1 MPILRDERVKAL
13 VMLAVIYG
21 LVAFSPSWAIR
32 GLAVIDEGRVVH
44 AEAFRG
50 TVADALQQ
58 LQVPIAEGDVIAP
71 GPETLLV
78 SGMTVAIERAV
89 TAVVAVDGRQHA
101 VRAPA
106 RTVADVL
113 EQAGVELGPLDRVVP
128 SLDTPV
134 QPNMVV
140 RVTRVKEEEV
150 VRQISIPYETWRRAE
165 PSWNKGRV
173 GRLREGKPGLE
184 EQRVRLV
191 YEDGKLVRE
200 EILSSTVVERPRV
213 EIIGVGTR
221 VLLRTMQT
229 PAGRIRYSDVL
240 EMEATAYYPGPESTG
255 RWADGLT
262 ATGMPAGHGIVA
274 VDPAVIPLGTRLYIP
289 GYGIAIAAD
298 VGSAIRGY
306 RIDLAF
312 DTYREALHYGRRRV
326 QVYILVD

>member
-58 LQVPIAEGDVIAP
+58 LQVPIGEGDVIAP
-71 GPETLLV
+71 GPDTPLV

-89 TAVVAVDGRQHA
+89 TAVVSVDGRQQT

-128 SLDTPV
+128 SPDTPV
-134 QPNMVV
+134 QPNVV
-140 RVTRVKEEEV
+140 IRVTRVREEEV
-150 VRQISIPYETWRRAE
+150 VRRFSIPYGTWRWAE
-165 PSWNKGRV
+165 PSWEKGRV
-173 GRLREGKPGLE
+173 GILREGKPGVE
-184 EQRVRLV
+184 EQRVRLI
-191 YEDGKLVRE
+191 YENGKLVRE
-200 EILSSTVVERPRV
+200 EILSRTIVERPRA

-221 VLLRTMQT
+221 VLFRTMQT

-255 RWADGLT
+255 RFADGRT
-262 ATGMPAGHGIVA
+262 ATGMLAGHGVVA
-274 VDPAVIPLGTRLYIP
+274 VDPAVIPLGTRVYVP
-289 GYGIAIAAD
+289 GYGIAVAAD

-326 QVYILVD
+326 QVYILV

>member
-58 LQVPIAEGDVIAP
+58 LQVPIGEGDVIAP
-71 GPETLLV
+71 GPDTPLV

-89 TAVVAVDGRQHA
+89 TAVVSVDGRQQT

-128 SLDTPV
+128 SPDTPV
-134 QPNMVV
+134 QPNMVI
-140 RVTRVKEEEV
+140 RVTRVREEEV
-150 VRQISIPYETWRRAE
+150 VRRFSIPYGTWRWAE
-165 PSWNKGRV
+165 PSWEKGRV
-173 GRLREGKPGLE
+173 GILREGKPGVE
-184 EQRVRLV
+184 EQRVRLI
-191 YEDGKLVRE
+191 YENGKLVRE
-200 EILSSTVVERPRV
+200 EILSRTIVERPRA

-221 VLLRTMQT
+221 VLFRTMQT

-255 RWADGLT
+255 RFADGRT
-262 ATGMPAGHGIVA
+262 ATGMLAGHGVVA
-274 VDPAVIPLGTRLYIP
+274 VDPAVIPLGTRVYVP
-289 GYGIAIAAD
+289 GYGIAVAAD

>member
-58 LQVPIAEGDVIAP
+58 LQVPIGEGDVIAP
-71 GPETLLV
+71 GPDTPLV

-89 TAVVAVDGRQHA
+89 TAVVSVDGRQQT

-128 SLDTPV
+128 SPDTPV
-134 QPNMVV
+134 QPNMVI
-140 RVTRVKEEEV
+140 RVTRVREEEV
-150 VRQISIPYETWRRAE
+150 VRRVSIPYGTWRWAE
-165 PSWNKGRV
+165 PSWEKGRV
-173 GRLREGKPGLE
+173 GILREGKPGVE
-184 EQRVRLV
+184 EQRVRLI
-191 YEDGKLVRE
+191 YENGKLVRE
-200 EILSSTVVERPRV
+200 EILSRTIVERPRA

-221 VLLRTMQT
+221 VLFRTMQT

-255 RWADGLT
+255 RFADGRT
-262 ATGMPAGHGIVA
+262 ATGMLAGHGVVA
-274 VDPAVIPLGTRLYIP
+274 VDPAVIPLGTRVYVP
-289 GYGIAIAAD
+289 GYGIAVAAD

>member
-13 VMLAVIYG
+13 VTLAVMYV

-32 GLAVIDEGRVVH
+32 GLTVIDEGRVVH